1 MSRLLPFK
9 SEPTQSPEGARVLS
23 LEDEA
28 TEEALSALSSDTA
41 REILSLVYEEPR
53 TPPEVRD
60 EVGTSLQNVHY
71 HLENLEE
78 ADLIQPA
85 GSGYSE
91 KGTEMTVYA
100 PASEAVVLFAGAQE
114 DGSRLQTALARLLG
128 AVGLLAL
135 ASIAVKRIAQN
146 TLGVGG
152 LGAGG
157 DSAAQGGEGG
167 AGGGDGGSGG
177 PEAQATGEDAAAT
190 STPVENV
197 SDGAG
202 GDGGGDV
209 GIMVEESPTPT
220 PDPEGTPMPTPE
232 GTSTATPAGTPN
244 PAGTPTATPAGTPGP
259 TATPAGTPVPTG
271 TPTATPSPVA
281 TETQA
286 PTPTPAGTPTP
297 QPTPEPTPALSI
309 DGSPSP
315 TETATPA
322 PTEAPATLTDG
333 SEYLAASNDGGLLAD
348 PAVAFFLGGL
358 FMLAIAGA
366 WWYFSN

>member
-41 REILSLVYEEPR
+41 REILSLIYEEPR

-60 EVGTSLQNVHY
+60 EIETSLQNVHY
-71 HLENLEE
+71 HLENLEDAE
-78 ADLIQPA
+78 LIQPA

-146 TLGVGG
+146 TIGIGG
-152 LGAGG
+152 FGAGA
-157 DSAAQGGEGG
+157 DSAAQGGDGDGG
-167 AGGGDGGSGG
+167 AGGG
-177 PEAQATGEDAAAT
+177 
-190 STPVENV
+190 
-197 SDGAG
+197 G
-202 GDGGGDV
+202 GDGGGGGPEVQASGGDAGATSTPIENASDGTGDGGGGDI
-209 GIMVEESPTPT
+209 GIMVEESPT
-220 PDPEGTPMPTPE
+220 PDPEGTPMPTSE
-232 GTSTATPAGTPN
+232 STPTPAGTPD
-244 PAGTPTATPAGTPGP
+244 PTGTPTATPAGTPGP
-259 TATPAGTPVPTG
+259 AGTPTPAG
-271 TPTATPSPVA
+271 TPSPVA

-286 PTPTPAGTPTP
+286 PTPSPAGTPTP
-297 QPTPEPTPALSI
+297 RATPEPTPARAL
-309 DGSPSP
+309 GGTPSP

-322 PTEAPATLTDG
+322 PTEAPVSLTDG
-333 SEYLAASNDGGLLAD
+333 TGYLAASNDGGLLAD

-358 FMLAIAGA
+358 FMLAVAGA

>member
-9 SEPTQSPEGARVLS
+9 SEPTRSPEGARVLS

-41 REILSLVYEEPR
+41 REILSLIYEEPR

-60 EVGTSLQNVHY
+60 EIGTSLQNVHY

-78 ADLIQPA
+78 AELIQPA

-146 TLGVGG
+146 TIGFGG

-157 DSAAQGGEGG
+157 DSAAQGGDGG
-167 AGGGDGGSGG
+167 GGGDGGDGGGGGDGSGGAG
-177 PEAQATGEDAAAT
+177 PEAQATGGDAAAT

-197 SDGAG
+197 SDGGG

-209 GIMVEESPTPT
+209 GIMVEDSPTPA
-220 PDPEGTPMPTPE
+220 PEGTPDPMGTP
-232 GTSTATPAGTPN
+232 TPAG
-244 PAGTPTATPAGTPGP
+244 
-259 TATPAGTPVPTG
+259 
-271 TPTATPSPVA
+271 TPSPVA
-281 TETQA
+281 TETPA
-286 PTPTPAGTPTP
+286 PTPSPAATSTP
-297 QPTPEPTPALSI
+297 QPTPEPTPARALE
-309 DGSPSP
+309 GTPSP

-322 PTEAPATLTDG
+322 PTEVPVTLTDG
-333 SEYLAASNDGGLLAD
+333 TEYLAATGDGGLLAD

-358 FMLAIAGA
+358 FMLAVAGA
-366 WWYFSN
+366 WWYVSN

>member
-60 EVGTSLQNVHY
+60 EIGTSLQNVHY

-100 PASEAVVLFAGAQE
+100 PASEAVVLFAGAQD

-135 ASIAVKRIAQN
+135 ASIAVKRIARN
-146 TLGVGG
+146 TIGFGG

-157 DSAAQGGEGG
+157 DSAAQGGGDGGGG
-167 AGGGDGGSGG
+167 ASGGAQTDVEETGDTSASVENVSSGDGGDGGDGG
-177 PEAQATGEDAAAT
+177 GGD
-190 STPVENV
+190 
-197 SDGAG
+197 G

-209 GIMVEESPTPT
+209 GIFNQETPT
-220 PDPEGTPMPTPE
+220 PKAEGTPTPAPEGTSTPAPEGTPMPTPE
-232 GTSTATPAGTPN
+232 GTPTPAGTPG

-259 TATPAGTPVPTG
+259 
-271 TPTATPSPVA
+271 
-281 TETQA
+281 
-286 PTPTPAGTPTP
+286 AGTPTP
-297 QPTPEPTPALSI
+297 AATETQTPTPRDTPVSTPDRAIEGTPDPTQ
-309 DGSPSP
+309 
-315 TETATPA
+315 TATPA
-322 PTEAPATLTDG
+322 PTEAPVSPTDG
-333 SEYLAASNDGGLLAD
+333 AEYMIAANDGGLLAD

-358 FMLAIAGA
+358 FMLAVAGA
-366 WWYFSN
+366 WWYFSG

>member
-41 REILSLVYEEPR
+41 REVLSLVYEEPR

-60 EVGTSLQNVHY
+60 EIGTSLQNVHY
-71 HLENLEE
+71 HLDNLEE

-100 PASEAVVLFAGAQE
+100 PASEAVVLFAGAQD

-135 ASIAVKRIAQN
+135 ASVAVKRIARN
-146 TLGVGG
+146 TIGVGG
-152 LGAGG
+152 LGSSA
-157 DSAAQGGEGG
+157 DSAAEGG
-167 AGGGDGGSGG
+167 SDGGGGDGASGAG
-177 PEAQATGEDAAAT
+177 PEAQSTGGDAAAT
-190 STPVENV
+190 STPTENV
-197 SDGAG
+197 SAGDSGG

-209 GIMVEESPTPT
+209 GIFVEETPTPT
-220 PDPEGTPMPTPE
+220 GEGTPMPTP
-232 GTSTATPAGTPN
+232 GSTPTPAATSTPAATPTAP
-244 PAGTPTATPAGTPGP
+244 PAGTPTATPFGTPAPSP
-259 TATPAGTPVPTG
+259 TAA
-271 TPTATPSPVA
+271 A
-281 TETQA
+281 TETA
-286 PTPTPAGTPTP
+286 TPTPAATSTPAATPTPQGTPTP
-297 QPTPEPTPALSI
+297 QDTPVSTPDRAI
-309 DGSPSP
+309 EGTPSP
-315 TETATPA
+315 TETASPV
-322 PTEAPATLTDG
+322 PTEAPVSPTEGAESLV
-333 SEYLAASNDGGLLAD
+333 AAGDGGLLAD

-358 FMLAIAGA
+358 FMLAVAGA
-366 WWYFSN
+366 WWYVSG